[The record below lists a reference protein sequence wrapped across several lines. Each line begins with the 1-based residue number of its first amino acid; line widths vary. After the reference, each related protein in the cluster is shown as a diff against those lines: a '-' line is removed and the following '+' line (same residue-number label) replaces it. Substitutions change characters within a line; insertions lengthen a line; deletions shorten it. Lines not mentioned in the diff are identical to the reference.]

1 MMILQLCTGNKKGR
15 RMTCRNCGTHHTP
28 QWRCGPEGPR
38 SLCNACGVR
47 YKKGLP
53 LNNWPGLAAFEAARA
68 AATLTGSSSPSS
80 SP

>member
-1 MMILQLCTGNKKGR
+1 
-15 RMTCRNCGTHHTP
+15 MTCRNCGTHHTP

-53 LNNWPGLAAFEAARA
+53 LNGWL
-68 AATLTGSSSPSS
+68 
-80 SP
+80 

>member
-1 MMILQLCTGNKKGR
+1 
-15 RMTCRNCGTHHTP
+15 MTCRNCGTHQTP

-53 LNNWPGLAAFEAARA
+53 LVGWPG
-68 AATLTGSSSPSS
+68 TLGILRGPRPVAEEESSPDSSS
-80 SP
+80 